1 MNSPK
6 RLENAKIIIANT
18 CMSDSLLLSV
28 LLRSFISLAWT
39 MDTDKI
45 KIFAARVKVDDTEK
59 LAKLERAEK
68 VIQFLFPL

>member
-1 MNSPK
+1 
-6 RLENAKIIIANT
+6 
-18 CMSDSLLLSV
+18 
-28 LLRSFISLAWT
+28 

-68 VIQFLFPL
+68 VIQFLFPLWFQVPTTMIRKKRKP